1 MGVTWRHLLVL
12 LLVLVA
18 VSALILQS
26 PPEAA
31 SRFPMP
37 AGKVYVAECGGC
49 HTAFAPGLLPVRSW
63 RRMMEELADH
73 FGEDASLEEP
83 HYFAI
88 LKELETLAADGSY
101 ADMRMRRINASI
113 PPERSPQRFS
123 DTPFFKHLHDELPA
137 AIWKRKGVGTPS
149 NCIACHRRANEG
161 SYDER
166 EVRIPGA

>member
-1 MGVTWRHLLVL
+1 MGVTWRHLFVL

-18 VSALILQS
+18 VSLLILQS
-26 PPEAA
+26 PSEAE

-63 RRMMEELADH
+63 RKMMEELADH

-101 ADMRMRRINASI
+101 ADMRMRRISASI
-113 PPERSPQRFS
+113 PTESSPQRFS
-123 DTPFFKHLHDELPA
+123 DTPFFKYLHDELPA
-137 AIWKRKGVGTPS
+137 EIWKRKGVGTPS

-166 EVRIPGA
+166 EVRIPRA